1 MEAVSDGDVISKF
14 RFQKRDV
21 YRLQNA
27 PGFPDEIT
35 CHFYN
40 DLRVESTEALS
51 ILLNRLAYPCRYADM
66 VPLFV
71 SAPPQLSMIFNQT
84 VDFIDTNWE
93 HLLQYF
99 NQGWLSRPC
108 LQAFSGSLCRRGAEL
123 DNVWGFLDGTVRPI
137 CRPKVQQRILCN
149 RHKRFHA
156 LKFQSV
162 TTPSGVTA
170 NLYDPVE
177 GRRHGCAFLAISN
190 LLQDLIRQFSYGGNG
205 QVLCLFGDPAY
216 PIRRHL

>member
-1 MEAVSDGDVISKF
+1 MEAVSDDDVIKKF

-40 DLRVESTEALS
+40 DLRVEPTEALS

-66 VPLFV
+66 VPLFGR
-71 SAPPQLSMIFNQT
+71 APPQLSMTFNQT
-84 VDFIDTNWE
+84 VDVIDTNCG
-93 HLLQYF
+93 HRLQYF
-99 NQGWLSRPC
+99 NQSWLSRPC
-108 LQAFSGSLCRRGAEL
+108 LQAVSDSLCRRGAEL
-123 DNVWGFLDGTVRPI
+123 DNVWDFLDGTVRPI
-137 CRPKVQQRILCN
+137 CRLKIQQRILCN

-162 TTPSGVTA
+162 TTPSGMIA
-170 NLYDPVE
+170 NLYGPVE

-190 LLQDLIRQFSYGGNG
+190 LLQDLMRQFLTVGMVRYF
-205 QVLCLFGDPAY
+205 VYLEILLIP
-216 PIRRHL
+216 

>member
-1 MEAVSDGDVISKF
+1 MWD
-14 RFQKRDV
+14 
-21 YRLQNA
+21 
-27 PGFPDEIT
+27 
-35 CHFYN
+35 
-40 DLRVESTEALS
+40 
-51 ILLNRLAYPCRYADM
+51 
-66 VPLFV
+66 
-71 SAPPQLSMIFNQT
+71 
-84 VDFIDTNWE
+84 
-93 HLLQYF
+93 
-99 NQGWLSRPC
+99 
-108 LQAFSGSLCRRGAEL
+108 
-123 DNVWGFLDGTVRPI
+123 FLDGTVRPI
-137 CRPKVQQRILCN
+137 CRLKIQQRILCN